1 MSEKGK
7 NISKQAS
14 AGFSFRSFI
23 SGEFLTN
30 SFLTKNI
37 WFILF
42 IVGLIMLTMYN
53 KFLTEKVINNIN
65 KTKLEVNNLKAISV
79 SNTAELMHLSKESVV
94 IKMVEE
100 QGLKIKP
107 LKRPPEKIVI
117 KEERK

>member
-1 MSEKGK
+1 MSEKK
-7 NISKQAS
+7 TKKTKKQG
-14 AGFSFRSFI
+14 AGFSFYQFI

-37 WFILF
+37 RFILF
-42 IVGLIMLTMYN
+42 VVALIMGTMYN

-65 KTKLEVNNLKAISV
+65 KTKQEVNQLKAISV

-100 QGLKIKP
+100 EGLEIKP

-117 KEERK
+117 KEELK

>member
-1 MSEKGK
+1 MNEKDK
-7 NISKQAS
+7 NKTKKQGS
-14 AGFSFRSFI
+14 GFSFYQLI

-30 SFLTKNI
+30 SFLSQNF

-42 IVGLIMLTMYN
+42 VVALIMATMYN

-65 KTKLEVNNLKAISV
+65 KTKQEVNRLKAISV

-100 QGLKIKP
+100 EGLKIKP
-107 LKRPPEKIVI
+107 LKRPPEKIVV
-117 KEERK
+117 KEENK